1 MFLQSWVLIS
11 ITNHLNPDGK
21 ADETTR
27 LRAFVG
33 LYIFALLYE
42 SLLSYDALRRQ
53 NTFQLIGLCVC
64 NLGLFIY
71 GILQLSEI
79 KKTIMSS
86 ADSIAIGK
94 KIWAMYYIEL
104 LLVPVFLGVGTVAMS
119 FMTWRL
125 RAEFS
130 WSIYKNVSADLRMNR
145 RYITYQ
151 VRSRPSLRRLDSH

>member
-1 MFLQSWVLIS
+1 MLIS
-11 ITNHLNPDGK
+11 ITNHLSQDSK
-21 ADETTR
+21 VDQTIR

-42 SLLSYDALRRQ
+42 SLLAYDALRRQ
-53 NTFQLIGLCVC
+53 NTFQLVGLCIC
-64 NLGLFIY
+64 NLGLFTY

-79 KKTIMSS
+79 KKTIMGS
-86 ADSIAIGK
+86 ADSIALGK

-104 LLVPVFLGVGTVAMS
+104 LLVPIFLGVGTVAMS

-145 RYITYQ
+145 RFLTYQ
-151 VRSRPSLRRLDSH
+151 VRSGAPLFQIFLADKHT